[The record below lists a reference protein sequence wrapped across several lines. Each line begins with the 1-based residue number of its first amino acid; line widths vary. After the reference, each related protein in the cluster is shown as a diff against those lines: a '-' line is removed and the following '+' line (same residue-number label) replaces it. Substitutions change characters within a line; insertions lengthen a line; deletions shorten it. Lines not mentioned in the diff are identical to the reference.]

1 MKLEK
6 YVQPSIEVIELQQ
19 IKPMCVS
26 DGEAENYGGSD
37 NNEP

>member
-6 YVQPSIEVIELQQ
+6 YEQPSIEVIELLQT
-19 IKPMCVS
+19 KPMCVS
-26 DGEAENYGGSD
+26 DGEGENYGGSD

>member
-6 YVQPSIEVIELQQ
+6 YEQPSIEVIELLQTN
-19 IKPMCVS
+19 PMCIS
-26 DGEAENYGGSD
+26 DGEGENYGGSD